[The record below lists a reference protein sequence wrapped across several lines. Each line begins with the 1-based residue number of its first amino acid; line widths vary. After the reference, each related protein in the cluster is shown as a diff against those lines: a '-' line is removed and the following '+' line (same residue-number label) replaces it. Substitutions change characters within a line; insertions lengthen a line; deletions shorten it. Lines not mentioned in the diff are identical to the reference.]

1 MAQWIEVRARYDKM
15 MENGSVK
22 KVTEPYLA
30 DALSCT
36 EAEARVTEELKP
48 FISGDFRIS
57 SVVTTKISEIFWDA
71 SGDRF
76 YKVKVNF
83 ITLDEKTAT
92 EKRTATY
99 ILVQASSFKEAYDN
113 FIDGM
118 KGTMADFEI
127 EVINETKLVDVYR
140 ADLLSEAERE
150 ADKMLRDPKVKR
162 HIKKFVD
169 ACAEG
174 GVESI
179 TMTATDGKTVQSA
192 TIEIPQK
199 GNKPKSNG
207 ISSSDDALH
216 NDNSKIT
223 KNG

>member
-36 EAEARVTEELKP
+36 EAEARVTEELQAY
-48 FISGDFRIS
+48 ISGDFRIS

-83 ITLDEKTAT
+83 ITIDEKTAS
-92 EKRTATY
+92 EKKAATY

-118 KGTMADFEI
+118 KGTMADYEI
-127 EVINETKLVDVYR
+127 EAITETKLVDVYR
-140 ADLLSEAERE
+140 ANLASEAERE
-150 ADKMLRDPKVKR
+150 AEKILRDPAVKR
-162 HIKKFVD
+162 HAKAFVD

-174 GVESI
+174 GVESV
-179 TMTATDGKTVQSA
+179 TMTASDGKTVKSA

-199 GNKPKSNG
+199 DNKPKP
-207 ISSSDDALH
+207 
-216 NDNSKIT
+216 NDN
-223 KNG
+223 G

>member
-36 EAEARVTEELKP
+36 EAEARVTEELTP

-118 KGTMADFEI
+118 KGTMADYEI
-127 EVINETKLVDVYR
+127 EAITETKLVDVYR
-140 ADLLSEAERE
+140 ADLTSKAERE
-150 ADKMLRDPKVKR
+150 ADKILRDPKVKR
-162 HIKKFVD
+162 HAKAFVD
-169 ACAEG
+169 ACAES
-174 GVESI
+174 GVESV
-179 TMTATDGKTVQSA
+179 TMTACDGRTVQSA
-192 TIEIPQK
+192 TIEIPPK
-199 GNKPKSNG
+199 GNKSKP
-207 ISSSDDALH
+207 
-216 NDNSKIT
+216 NDN
-223 KNG
+223 G

>member
-22 KVTEPYLA
+22 KVTEPYLV

-36 EAEARVTEELKP
+36 ETEARVTEELKP
-48 FISGDFRIS
+48 FIGSSGDFRIS

-83 ITLDEKTAT
+83 ITIDEKTAS

-127 EVINETKLVDVYR
+127 EAINETKLVDVYR

-162 HIKKFVD
+162 HVKKFVE
-169 ACAEG
+169 ACTEG
-174 GVESI
+174 GVESV
-179 TMTATDGKTVQSA
+179 TMTTTDGKTVQSA
-192 TIEIPQK
+192 TIEIPQN
-199 GNKPKSNG
+199 GNKPKP
-207 ISSSDDALH
+207 
-216 NDNSKIT
+216 NDN
-223 KNG
+223 G

>member
-15 MENGSVK
+15 MENGPVK
-22 KVTEPYLA
+22 KVIEPYLV

-36 EAEARVTEELKP
+36 EAEARVTEELRT

-83 ITLDEKTAT
+83 ITIDEKTAT
-92 EKRTATY
+92 EKRMATY

-127 EVINETKLVDVYR
+127 EAINETKLVDVYR
-140 ADLLSEAERE
+140 ANLTSQAERD

-162 HIKKFVD
+162 HVKKFVD
-169 ACAEG
+169 ACAES
-174 GVESI
+174 GVESV
-179 TMTATDGKTVQSA
+179 TMTTCDGKTVKSA

-199 GNKPKSNG
+199 GNKPKP
-207 ISSSDDALH
+207 
-216 NDNSKIT
+216 NDN
-223 KNG
+223 G

>member
-22 KVTEPYLA
+22 KVTEPYLV

-36 EAEARVTEELKP
+36 EAEARVTEELRAY
-48 FISGDFRIS
+48 ISGDF
-57 SVVTTKISEIFWDA
+57 SVSNVGKTKISEVFWDA

-127 EVINETKLVDVYR
+127 EAINETKLVDVYR
-140 ADLLSEAERE
+140 ADLTSQAERE

-162 HIKKFVD
+162 HVKKFVD
-169 ACAEG
+169 ACAES
-174 GVESI
+174 GVESV
-179 TMTATDGKTVQSA
+179 TMTACDDRTVKSA

-199 GNKPKSNG
+199 GNKPKP
-207 ISSSDDALH
+207 
-216 NDNSKIT
+216 NDN
-223 KNG
+223 G

>member
-36 EAEARVTEELKP
+36 EAEARVTEELTP

-118 KGTMADFEI
+118 KGTMADYEI
-127 EVINETKLVDVYR
+127 EAITETKLVDVYR
-140 ADLLSEAERE
+140 ADLTSEAERE
-150 ADKMLRDPKVKR
+150 ADKILRDPKVKC
-162 HIKKFVD
+162 HVKAFVD
-169 ACAEG
+169 ACAES
-174 GVESI
+174 GVESV
-179 TMTATDGKTVQSA
+179 TMTDCDGRTVQSA
-192 TIEIPQK
+192 TIEIPPK
-199 GNKPKSNG
+199 GNKSKP
-207 ISSSDDALH
+207 
-216 NDNSKIT
+216 NDN
-223 KNG
+223 G

>member
-22 KVTEPYLA
+22 RVTEPYLV

-48 FISGDFRIS
+48 FIGSSGDFRIS

-71 SGDRF
+71 SGVRF

-83 ITLDEKTAT
+83 ITIDEKTAS

-127 EVINETKLVDVYR
+127 EAINETKLVDVYR

-150 ADKMLRDPKVKR
+150 ADKMLRDPKVK
-162 HIKKFVD
+162 HHVKKFVE
-169 ACAEG
+169 ACTEG
-174 GVESI
+174 GVESV
-179 TMTATDGKTVQSA
+179 TMTTTDGKTVQSA
-192 TIEIPQK
+192 TIEIPQN
-199 GNKPKSNG
+199 GNKPKP
-207 ISSSDDALH
+207 
-216 NDNSKIT
+216 NDN
-223 KNG
+223 G

>member
-1 MAQWIEVRARYDKM
+1 MAQWIEVRARYDRM
-15 MENGSVK
+15 MDNGSIK
-22 KVTEPYLA
+22 RVTEPYLA

-36 EAEARVTEELKP
+36 EAEARVTEELTP
-48 FISGDFRIS
+48 FISGEFRIS

-83 ITLDEKTAT
+83 ITLDEKTAS
-92 EKRTATY
+92 EKRTASY

-118 KGTMADFEI
+118 KGTMADYEI
-127 EVINETKLVDVYR
+127 EAITETKLVDVYR
-140 ADLLSEAERE
+140 ADLTSQAERE
-150 ADKMLRDPKVKR
+150 ADKILRDPKVQR
-162 HIKKFVD
+162 HVKKFVD

-174 GVESI
+174 GVESV
-179 TMTATDGKTVQSA
+179 TMTACDGKSVKSA

-199 GNKPKSNG
+199 DNKPKP
-207 ISSSDDALH
+207 
-216 NDNSKIT
+216 NDN
-223 KNG
+223 G

>member
-36 EAEARVTEELKP
+36 EAEARVTEELTP

-99 ILVQASSFKEAYDN
+99 ILVQASSFKEAYDK

-118 KGTMADFEI
+118 KGTMTDYEI
-127 EVINETKLVDVYR
+127 DAITETKLVDVYR
-140 ADLLSEAERE
+140 ADLTSEAERE
-150 ADKMLRDPKVKR
+150 ADKILRDPKVKR
-162 HIKKFVD
+162 HAKAFVD
-169 ACAEG
+169 ACAES
-174 GVESI
+174 GVESV
-179 TMTATDGKTVQSA
+179 TMTACDGRTVQSA
-192 TIEIPQK
+192 TIEIPPK
-199 GNKPKSNG
+199 GNKSKP
-207 ISSSDDALH
+207 
-216 NDNSKIT
+216 NDN
-223 KNG
+223 G

>member
-36 EAEARVTEELKP
+36 EAEARVTEELQP

-57 SVVTTKISEIFWDA
+57 SVVTTKIAEIFWNA
-71 SGDRF
+71 TGDKF

-92 EKRTATY
+92 EKKTASY

-118 KGTMADFEI
+118 RGTMADYEI
-127 EVINETKLVDVYR
+127 EQICETKIVDVYK
-140 ADLLSEAERE
+140 ADLTPKQEAE
-150 ADKMLRDPKVKR
+150 KILHDPDVQR
-162 HIKKFVD
+162 HAKAFID

-174 GVESI
+174 GVESVI
-179 TMTATDGKTVQSA
+179 MTASDGKTVKSA
-192 TIEIPQK
+192 TINIP
-199 GNKPKSNG
+199 NRPN
-207 ISSSDDALH
+207 H
-216 NDNSKIT
+216 NDN
-223 KNG
+223 G

>member
-1 MAQWIEVRARYDKM
+1 MAQWIEVKVRYDKM
-15 MENGSVK
+15 TESGK
-22 KVTEPYLA
+22 TVTYLV
-30 DALSCT
+30 DAVSCT
-36 EAEARVTEELKP
+36 EAEARVVEEMTS
-48 FISGDFRIS
+48 FVNDFN
-57 SVVTTKISEIFWDA
+57 VLNVGKTKISEIFWDA

-118 KGTMADFEI
+118 KGTMADYEI
-127 EVINETKLVDVYR
+127 EAINETKLVDVYR
-140 ADLLSEAERE
+140 ANLASEAERE
-150 ADKMLRDPKVKR
+150 ADKMLRDPKVQR
-162 HIKKFVD
+162 HVKKFVD

-174 GVESI
+174 GVESV
-179 TMTATDGKTVQSA
+179 TMTACDGRTVKSA

-199 GNKPKSNG
+199 GNKPKP
-207 ISSSDDALH
+207 
-216 NDNSKIT
+216 NDN
-223 KNG
+223 G

>member
-1 MAQWIEVRARYDKM
+1 MAQCIEVRARYDKM
-15 MENGSVK
+15 MENGLVK

-36 EAEARVTEELKP
+36 EAEARVTEELQP

-57 SVVTTKISEIFWDA
+57 SVVTTKIAEIFWDA

-83 ITLDEKTAT
+83 ITIDEKTAS

-99 ILVQASSFKEAYDN
+99 ILVQASNFKEAYDN

-127 EVINETKLVDVYR
+127 EAINETKLVDVFR
-140 ADLLSEAERE
+140 ADLLSAAERE

-162 HIKKFVD
+162 HVKKFVD

-174 GVESI
+174 GVESV

-199 GNKPKSNG
+199 GNKSKP
-207 ISSSDDALH
+207 
-216 NDNSKIT
+216 NDN
-223 KNG
+223 G

>member
-15 MENGSVK
+15 MDTGVVK

-36 EAEARVTEELKP
+36 EAEARVTKELQP

-71 SGDRF
+71 SGDKF
-76 YKVKVNF
+76 YKAKVNF
-83 ITLDEKTAT
+83 ITIDEKTAS
-92 EKRTATY
+92 EKKTASY

-118 KGTMADFEI
+118 RGTMADFEI
-127 EVINETKLVDVYR
+127 EAITETKLVDVYR
-140 ADLLSEAERE
+140 ADLTSEAERE
-150 ADKMLRDPKVKR
+150 ADKILRDPKVKR
-162 HIKKFVD
+162 HVKAFVD
-169 ACAEG
+169 ACADG
-174 GVESI
+174 GVESV
-179 TMTATDGKTVQSA
+179 TMTASDGKTVKSA

-199 GNKPKSNG
+199 GNKPKP
-207 ISSSDDALH
+207 
-216 NDNSKIT
+216 NDN
-223 KNG
+223 G